1 MAAERMRRPRP
12 AFGVV
17 AEDDTDFRVARVLIH
32 RLGGEELT
40 VRRRVTNGS
49 GKLEQKL
56 GIWQS
61 QLAQDGCQALIVLRD
76 LDRNALNALHD
87 ESALRRK
94 LERAALPAGV
104 RRLICI
110 PIEELEAWFWS
121 DPRVVQKVGRG
132 QGKASASPHRIVRPK
147 EELIR
152 LSRQAHGRPLYSTND
167 NEELARLL
175 DLERCARCCD
185 SFRDFRDF
193 VLEELR

>member
-1 MAAERMRRPRP
+1 MHRPGP
-12 AFGVV
+12 AFGII

-40 VRRRVTNGS
+40 VRRRVTNGC

-56 GIWQS
+56 SIWQS
-61 QLAQDGCQALIVLRD
+61 QLADEGCQALIVLRD
-76 LDRNALNALHD
+76 LDRNALNALND
-87 ESALRRK
+87 EATLRRK
-94 LERAALPAGV
+94 LEGTAAPPRT

-121 DPRVVQKVGRG
+121 DPRVVHKVGRG
-132 QGKASASPHRIVRPK
+132 QGKASASPHRIPKPK

-152 LSRQAHGRPLYSTND
+152 LSRKANGRPLYSTND

-175 DLERCARCCD
+175 DLELCARRCD
-185 SFRDFRDF
+185 SFRHFRDF
-193 VLEELR
+193 VLSELRPARA